1 MLGKLFNLTAGA
13 GGDASPSA
21 YGPGSSSPSKHIVS
35 LESVQE
41 DMHTRNLLF
50 PDAESLY
57 RHRNDQVFPL
67 SAGPHPPSAFA
78 PNSFDY
84 DCDIDM
90 DPRDVRIL
98 IMQDA
103 LSSMHAALI
112 YDSQAPPPPTS
123 PPADRPSTVAGF
135 ASNDPRRQPVSPRKT
150 SVGQASRPLAIQQ
163 DGQPQQQQ
171 PRQGAFDRRASMQG
185 RPQPRIES
193 ESQRAHREYVDE
205 LNVFSSCIFG
215 NSELMAYK
223 GTSTKVHVVPSDP
236 RSDFMSS
243 AFGDGRGSLGRGSV
257 RSSKLSQSFSSEAV
271 GDFMPQMSAAAPQ
284 RFSQRKKVLIT
295 RLFPVTLPNVEETA
309 NQNFATPHSR
319 FSEDS
324 TGFPFPPHNGDDA
337 KAKKKPQPKQKRTPM
352 YAVALIINLPQG
364 PSQVAQNNA
373 SASRQMFRGS
383 GSYNE
388 QDSFPSSFGSS
399 RRSGWTM
406 VGQGMAAAAAAAAAA
421 DAVEPSYVA
430 DIEDRI
436 DPITQHW
443 DVIMRTLT
451 HLQSVVA
458 TKLYGMLRQLDIG
471 SPDHAPSA
479 AATQMSRQPSLS
491 RRRSDDGVASKPHK
505 TNAKVLALL
514 QHCLMEDQD
523 VQGEVDLAKARIVS
537 GLRATRVTTGQNR
550 WGIWREEARWVARWA
565 GGKEHGFFFY
575 NLLTGYLATHTDW
588 LQALGPSYYRK
599 RHLHQVKARGE
610 EDMGLP
616 ARTVIVSND
625 KMAARRL
632 IFLLAAF
639 LPANQ
644 QVPTNLRPH
653 RPSTSAAS
661 FGGAFSHSPPSYV
674 VPIPKEESLRRK
686 INRRAAPRRAS
697 HSRTASL
704 QSQAGR
710 GGVGG
715 VPAQLA
721 HLSTDRSGHE
731 RRPSDAISIR
741 TTQLPMSSS
750 DSHTRKSSAA
760 TAATIAPE
768 ATVPHFSTLQTQQTQ
783 QSLPRHR
790 PGSANSVAADD
801 LKRTLQRG
809 DSSGLGQVVGG
820 NGGVPGIGGENRPT
834 SSTWGVLAGLW
845 SARRRESRGSADISS
860 PASATPMSPTK
871 AAFRGQQES
880 PRYAA
885 RTSAEIRVA
894 RTVIPRDGAPTTGNY
909 GARMP
914 SEDRASAAKVA
925 EPRSPVADGPLSP
938 RIPRLARLATDESPS
953 FTPSARSSATFA
965 RLPDPAGAFE
975 SPVKTSINADD
986 GVIDVDVPFPDYI
999 TSFETAVS
1007 SPSSSGYLS
1016 TPGGSGLELFEHSS
1030 RPAVDGDLPFN
1041 VAGWLQHYH
1050 PDFILQAV
1058 PPQLGLEEQIKA
1070 SLRAEPSPPPPA
1082 SSHSLSLEPQQ
1093 ERWVDVSS
1101 VIVADTTTLSIK
1113 RIRYS
1118 RLVKPKPPPP
1128 EFGGPGSL
1136 ISASSVYTHG
1146 SAAALLTPAISPYE
1160 TTLEDR
1166 FVEEPIVTLDEVL
1179 VEAVERV
1186 VGHGVVGGDQTTTGS
1201 RRGNSAS
1208 SSRSASKRRGRSN
1221 SESTEAGEQHGLAP
1235 PATIIPGI
1243 TSAPQAQEVPRAE
1256 CKTVILSA
1264 LEEVVREVVERR
1276 EKESQAETR
1285 DDENRDASENDLR
1298 LAVRGWLESV
1308 EMGE

>member
-13 GGDASPSA
+13 AGDASPSA
-21 YGPGSSSPSKHIVS
+21 YGPGSSSPSKHILS

-67 SAGPHPPSAFA
+67 SAGPHTPSASA
-78 PNSFDY
+78 TNSFDY
-84 DCDIDM
+84 DSDVDI

-150 SVGQASRPLAIQQ
+150 SVGQASRPLVIQQ
-163 DGQPQQQQ
+163 DGQQQQQQSQ

-193 ESQRAHREYVDE
+193 DSQRAHREYVDE

-243 AFGDGRGSLGRGSV
+243 TFGDGRGSLGRGSG
-257 RSSKLSQSFSSEAV
+257 RSSKLSQSFSSETV
-271 GDFMPQMSAAAPQ
+271 GNFMPQMSAAAPQ

-295 RLFPVTLPNVEETA
+295 RLFPVTLPNVEETVT
-309 NQNFATPHSR
+309 QNFATPHSR

-324 TGFPFPPHNGDDA
+324 TGFPFPQHAGDDG
-337 KAKKKPQPKQKRTPM
+337 KPKKKLQPKQKRTPM

-364 PSQVAQNNA
+364 ASQSGQNNI
-373 SASRQMFRGS
+373 SASRQIFRGS

-388 QDSFPSSFGSS
+388 HDSFPSSFGSS

-406 VGQGMAAAAAAAAAA
+406 VGQGMAA

-458 TKLYGMLRQLDIG
+458 TKLYGMLRQLDLA

-479 AATQMSRQPSLS
+479 AATQVSRQPSLS
-491 RRRSDDGVASKPHK
+491 RRRSDDGPASKPQK

-523 VQGEVDLAKARIVS
+523 VQNEVDLAKARIVS

-599 RHLHQVKARGE
+599 RHLHQARARGE
-610 EDMGLP
+610 EDMALP
-616 ARTVIVSND
+616 ARTVIVSTD

-639 LPANQ
+639 LPTNQ
-644 QVPTNLRPH
+644 QVATNLRPH

-697 HSRTASL
+697 HSRTTSL

-710 GGVGG
+710 GGAGGG

-721 HLSTDRSGHE
+721 HLSMDRGGHE
-731 RRPSDAISIR
+731 RRSSDAISIR

-768 ATVPHFSTLQTQQTQ
+768 ATIPHFSTLQTQQ
-783 QSLPRHR
+783 SLPRRR

-809 DSSGLGQVVGG
+809 DSSGLGQGVGS
-820 NGGVPGIGGENRPT
+820 NGGVPGIGDNRPN

-845 SARRRESRGSADISS
+845 SARRRESRGSTDMSS
-860 PASATPMSPTK
+860 PVSATPMSPTK
-871 AAFRGQQES
+871 AAFRPQQES
-880 PRYAA
+880 PRYSA
-885 RTSAEIRVA
+885 RTSTESRVA
-894 RTVIPRDGAPTTGNY
+894 RTVIPRDGVPSTGND
-909 GARMP
+909 GARAP
-914 SEDRASAAKVA
+914 SEDRAAAKVA
-925 EPRSPVADGPLSP
+925 EPRSPVGDSPLSP
-938 RIPRLARLATDESPS
+938 RVPRLARLATDEHPS
-953 FTPSARSSATFA
+953 FTPPPRSSATFA

-1030 RPAVDGDLPFN
+1030 RLAADGDLPFN

-1058 PPQLGLEEQIKA
+1058 PPQGGLEEQIKA
-1070 SLRAEPSPPPPA
+1070 SLRAEPSPPMPA

-1113 RIRYS
+1113 RIRYR

-1128 EFGGPGSL
+1128 ELGGPGSL

-1146 SAAALLTPAISPYE
+1146 SAAALLTPAVSPYE
-1160 TTLEDR
+1160 TTIEDR

-1208 SSRSASKRRGRSN
+1208 SSRSASKRRDRSN
-1221 SESTEAGEQHGLAP
+1221 SESTEAGVAARPRPAGHHHPQHHQYP
-1235 PATIIPGI
+1235 
-1243 TSAPQAQEVPRAE
+1243 SAAGGAACRVQDGDPVGARGGRQGGCGEA
-1256 CKTVILSA
+1256 
-1264 LEEVVREVVERR
+1264 REGV
-1276 EKESQAETR
+1276 AGG
-1285 DDENRDASENDLR
+1285 DA
-1298 LAVRGWLESV
+1298 
-1308 EMGE
+1308 